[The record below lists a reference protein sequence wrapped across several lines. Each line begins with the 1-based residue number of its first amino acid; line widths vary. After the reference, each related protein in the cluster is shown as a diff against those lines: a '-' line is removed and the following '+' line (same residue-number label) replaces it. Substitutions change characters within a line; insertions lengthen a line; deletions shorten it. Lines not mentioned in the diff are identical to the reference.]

1 MARQHHQSQNPSG
14 LPTKGVQFTGQ
25 AGRNLLSGCMESP
38 HALRQRV
45 DREVQFKNRLHLAAT
60 RLKDA
65 NRERIWAVVA
75 AHKAGLSIRQI
86 AKATA
91 LSSSRVHQLLHDNEA
106 REIPDW
112 RDDLRAWETEGACK
126 LHRGRSL
133 RKRNPAPS

>member
-1 MARQHHQSQNPSG
+1 MANDLVAVERRALTPARSSVDRAGVPPESRMARQHHQSQNPPG

-45 DREVQFKNRLHLAAT
+45 DREVQFKSCLHLAAT

-75 AHKAGLSIRQI
+75 AHKAGLSIR
-86 AKATA
+86 
-91 LSSSRVHQLLHDNEA
+91 
-106 REIPDW
+106 
-112 RDDLRAWETEGACK
+112 
-126 LHRGRSL
+126 
-133 RKRNPAPS
+133 